1 MAKNSEVFLTTF
13 TRIEKELKALL
24 KKEVGFSRSVKI
36 LRRRNPIVKR
46 YAEDLLEYAELR
58 NAIVHNKINTNYAIA
73 EPHDTVI
80 DSMKTV
86 EKELIQPRKVFPLFA
101 SDVHTFEVNDRI
113 SDLLQ
118 VINEK
123 GFTKFPIYEGNKF
136 RGLIS
141 QKGITNWL
149 ATRADNIP
157 QFNETLLKEVL
168 ACVQRNNYKFLK
180 SNASVYRA
188 EEIFKE
194 QIGKGNRIEALLIT
208 RNSSFKED
216 LEGIIT
222 NWDIMKV

>member
-1 MAKNSEVFLTTF
+1 
-13 TRIEKELKALL
+13 
-24 KKEVGFSRSVKI
+24 
-36 LRRRNPIVKR
+36 
-46 YAEDLLEYAELR
+46 
-58 NAIVHNKINTNYAIA
+58 
-73 EPHDTVI
+73 
-80 DSMKTV
+80 
-86 EKELIQPRKVFPLFA
+86 
-101 SDVHTFEVNDRI
+101 EVNDRI